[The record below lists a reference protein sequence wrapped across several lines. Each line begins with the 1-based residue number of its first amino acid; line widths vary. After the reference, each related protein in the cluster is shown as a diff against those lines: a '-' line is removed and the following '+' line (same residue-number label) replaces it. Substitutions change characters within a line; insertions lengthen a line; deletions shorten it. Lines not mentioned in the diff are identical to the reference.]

1 MKFPWF
7 SPPKQAPL
15 QGLQNVHLIVHPG
28 DGLHDNNL
36 EQYRDLLGAMVTR
49 AASINTRNEIAIV
62 LLQKDIK
69 ELERLRHSASAQEGL
84 LANTLHNI
92 TDALPKNVVL
102 AHAPAVRYSYTINPI
117 FDDVRNRI
125 ESLGFAIT
133 PTTNVLAYGEM
144 VTQCVPDAAIHFA
157 KHFSIH
163 TPPTIDVNYT
173 DARICDTPAIWR
185 EYGIR
190 LGLSKTLH
198 GDALQYLPLEK

>member
-28 DGLHDNNL
+28 DGLHDHNL
-36 EQYRDLLGAMVTR
+36 EQYRDLLGAIVTR

-62 LLQKDIK
+62 LLQKDIE
-69 ELERLRHSASAQEGL
+69 ELERLRHSTSKGEAL
-84 LANTLHNI
+84 LADTIQSIKH
-92 TDALPKNVVL
+92 ALPSNVVL
-102 AHAPAVRYSYTINPI
+102 AHAPAVRYPYTINPI

-144 VTQCVPDAAIHFA
+144 VTQCVPDAARHFA
-157 KHFSIH
+157 QHFATK
-163 TPPTIDVNYT
+163 TPPVIDTNLT
-173 DARICDTPAIWR
+173 DARIGNPEIWR
-185 EYGIR
+185 EGGIR
-190 LGLSKTLH
+190 LSLVENLCGDTLR
-198 GDALQYLPLEK
+198 YLPLEK